1 MAGTAA
7 ARQLTPVATAAPAGR
22 FAVTLAAEADD
33 EDVRCLLRE
42 PLPGDISV
50 SLEREPDS
58 RHAAAAEGDVHQTLI
73 AREAVS
79 GRVAAIGSRSVR
91 DAFINGRPARVGYLG
106 QLRIAQGFRRS
117 RTLLDE
123 GFAFCRRLHD
133 EGDAQV
139 YLTAIV
145 ADNQAAR
152 RLLLGTRSR
161 VAPRFASA
169 GRFSTLIVPRGF
181 VRREPARRGVDIRAG
196 SPDLMGDIAACL
208 RRNGGRYQLAP
219 CWTTIDLCSPRRT
232 PHLSPEDFVVATRG
246 ERVVGCAA
254 LWDQR
259 PFKQAVVRGY
269 SARLARWRPLINAAA
284 PLLGTP
290 RLPPPGQRLDFVY
303 LSHVAV
309 DGDDADTVAALMAA
323 ARARL
328 PRGIGYLVAGFA
340 TDGPLFAAVRR
351 RFPHREYRS
360 ELYLAY
366 WPDGEHIARGFDARP
381 VQPEVAVL

>member
-1 MAGTAA
+1 MAGIAA
-7 ARQLTPVATAAPAGR
+7 AGQLTPRQAVASAGR
-22 FAVTLAAEADD
+22 FAVALATEADD
-33 EDVRCLLRE
+33 EDVRRLLRE
-42 PLPGDISV
+42 PLPGNISL

-73 AREAVS
+73 AREVAS
-79 GRVAAIGSRSVR
+79 GRVAAIGSRSER
-91 DAFINGRPARVGYLG
+91 NAFVNGRPARVGYLG
-106 QLRIAQGFRRS
+106 QLRIAEGFRRS

-133 EGDAQV
+133 EGDARV
-139 YLTAIV
+139 YLTAIL

-152 RLLLGTRSR
+152 RLLLGTRSG
-161 VAPRFASA
+161 VAPRFAPA
-169 GRFSTLIVPRGF
+169 GTFSTLIIPSPL
-181 VRREPARRGVDIRAG
+181 VRREPAGRGVDIRAG
-196 SPDLMGDIAACL
+196 SPDLMGDIVACL
-208 RRNGGRYQLAP
+208 RRNGTRYQLAP
-219 CWTTIDLCSPRRT
+219 CWTVADLCSPHRT
-232 PHLSPEDFVVATRG
+232 PHLSPDDFIVATRG

-259 PFKQAVVRGY
+259 PFKQAMVAGY
-269 SARLARWRPLINAAA
+269 SARLRRWRPLINIAA

-290 RLPPPGQRLDFVY
+290 RLPPTGRRLDFMY

-309 DGDDADTVAALMAA
+309 DDDDAGTVAALAAA
-323 ARARL
+323 ARARV
-328 PRGIGYLVAGFA
+328 PRGIAYIVAGLA
-340 TDGPLFAAVRR
+340 SGGPLHAALR

-366 WPDGEHIARGFDARP
+366 WPDGEHIARAFDTRP